1 MNTKLNSILFASLFF
16 FACADESPTSSIN
29 DSISEQE
36 QQKEREYERQ
46 AEQKKQQQ
54 ENDCYY
60 GTSSYSDSWCCTNF
74 GYQCKQSSSSKKSSS
89 SSYTNYYSS
98 SSKKLSSSSYRSN
111 YSSSSTKNTSNSTT
125 YITTSKT
132 IKLTLTYFK
141 QTTPDWD
148 NVLSLGTYTDADPR
162 ISFKIEFRDY
172 NGKKTTHT
180 TKNLL
185 EKQDTGLW
193 SGQIDY
199 TTTVPAYT
207 DTLYIYP
214 QIIDADVLDNDNYSS
229 GYGYGYYH
237 IGKLANYE
245 VRYESDYENKK
256 CTLKWE
262 WFLY

>member
-54 ENDCYY
+54 ADDCYF
-60 GTSSYSDSWCCTNF
+60 GTSTYSDSWCCTKF
-74 GYQCKQSSSSKKSSS
+74 GYQCKNSSSAPKYSS
-89 SSYTNYYSS
+89 SSYTSYY
-98 SSKKLSSSSYRSN
+98 
-111 YSSSSTKNTSNSTT
+111 YSSSSTKNTSNSTS
-125 YITTSKT
+125 YITSSKN

-141 QTTPDWD
+141 QTKPDWD
-148 NVLSLGTYTDADPR
+148 NILGLGTYSDADPR

-193 SGQIDY
+193 SGRIDY

-207 DTLYIYP
+207 DSIYIYP
-214 QIIDADVLDNDNYSS
+214 HVIDADVLENDDKSS
-229 GYGYGYYH
+229 GYGYGVYH
-237 IGKLANYE
+237 IGYIKDYE
-245 VRYESDYENKK
+245 VWKGTDEKNKN

-262 WFLY
+262 WYLY